1 MHRLVPIAR
10 GLSVP
15 TWSLFWSDSNPL
27 NSKMWLNPSQ
37 VIHRMVYPILGNV
50 GYFHVHPTSVVS
62 VITYHGALPEDYKSD
77 DAFLDNTLV
86 SVDSFR
92 AQLRLLKEYYNV
104 ISPDQFLQ
112 WLRSREDLPERSVM
126 LSCDDGLLN
135 HVTSMLPILLE
146 EQLKCIF
153 FVTGASLSQAPAM
166 LWYTE
171 LYLMLMMAGEQADPI
186 TLPGI
191 VIPRLP
197 ADAVG
202 RRSVWL
208 ELLRSLSRIDAGDR
222 RRFIEEATSRLGL
235 PHSWKTRYLDDPTL
249 RGRFQ
254 LLRLPE
260 LKQLVDAGMTLGAH
274 TLSHPALVE
283 QSIESARTEIAE
295 CRWAIESALG
305 YPVWAIAYP
314 FGDPASVSERE
325 YRLAEEA
332 GYECAFVNVGG
343 GLNSWSSP
351 FALSRIHVTAEMSL
365 EVYEAYI
372 SGFHD
377 DLRKRFRSGPRSNG
391 LQANGKH

>member
-1 MHRLVPIAR
+1 
-10 GLSVP
+10 
-15 TWSLFWSDSNPL
+15 
-27 NSKMWLNPSQ
+27 
-37 VIHRMVYPILGNV
+37 MVYPTLGNV

-62 VITYHGALPEDYKSD
+62 VITYHGILPGSYKSD

-86 SVDSFR
+86 SAESFR

-104 ISPDQFLQ
+104 ISPEQFLQ
-112 WLRSREDLPERSVM
+112 WLRGRQDLPERSVV
-126 LSCDDGLLN
+126 LTCDDGLLN

-153 FVTGASLSQAPAM
+153 FVTGASLGQAPAM

-171 LYLMLMMAGEQADPI
+171 LYLMLMAAAEQTDPI
-186 TLPGI
+186 TLQGI

-197 ADAVG
+197 VDTG
-202 RRSVWL
+202 RRRSAWL
-208 ELLRSLSRIDAGDR
+208 ELLKPLSRIDAEER
-222 RRFIEEATSRLGL
+222 HSFIDEATVKLGL
-235 PHSWKTRYLDDPTL
+235 PPSWKMRYFDDPAL

-254 LLRLPE
+254 LMQLAE
-260 LKQLVDAGMTLGAH
+260 LKQLVDAGMTVGAH

-283 QSIESARTEIAE
+283 QSINLARAEIAE
-295 CRWAIESALG
+295 CRRAIESALG
-305 YPVWAIAYP
+305 CPVWAIAYP

-325 YRLAEEA
+325 YRLAEES

-343 GLNSWSSP
+343 GLKSRSSP
-351 FALSRIHVTAEMSL
+351 FAFSRIHVTAEMSL

-377 DLRKRFRSGPRSNG
+377 DLRRRFRPGPRRTNG
-391 LQANGKH
+391 RQADRNMALEFQ